1 MTQKSSLVILMLVLC
16 TALIQGMP
24 TTSRGRCLCRTK
36 GMMLN
41 SVPIHRVAGVEFH
54 RPSSSCDHEELV
66 YVVVESLQEKER
78 KRCLDI
84 NMEQGRRIKEA
95 IMKKRK

>member
-1 MTQKSSLVILMLVLC
+1 MIQKSCLVILILVLC

-36 GMMLN
+36 GMMLS
-41 SVPIHRVAGVEFH
+41 SVPIQRVAEVEFH
-54 RPSSSCDHEELV
+54 RPSSSCDQEELV
-66 YVVVESLQEKER
+66 VTFKRNER
-78 KRCLDI
+78 KRCLNI
-84 NMEQGRRIKEA
+84 NLEQGRRIKEA

>member
-66 YVVVESLQEKER
+66 VTFKRNER